1 MVKILKNRENNYEE
15 NVIEYYQI
23 DKDLIIYTTSCRNQ
37 YGSIWAN
44 KDIILS
50 NKQPNNMISEE
61 VIRIKDD
68 DNWMCNYLYGYFI
81 CNKDSLKSKLRK
93 ILLTAMPD

>member
-1 MVKILKNRENNYEE
+1 MKEKILKPAENNYEK

-23 DKDLIIYTTSCRNQ
+23 DTDLIIYTTSCRNQ
-37 YGSIWAN
+37 YGSLWAN

-50 NKQPNNMISEE
+50 NKLPDNMIHEE
-61 VIRIKDD
+61 FIRWTD
-68 DNWMCNYLYGYFI
+68 DNWMTNYLYGKYT

-93 ILLTAMPD
+93 ILLTDMPD